1 MLKLATDEDFSGPL
15 IGGLLRAE
23 PALDIKRAVDAG
35 LAGRDDVDLLN
46 WAAQEGRVMLT
57 RDMNTMIGFAM
68 GRIIAGTPMPGLF
81 VVTQQHVS
89 RELIDQLLLYT
100 MASDEGDFDQQVV
113 YFPVRG

>member
-23 PALDIKRAVDAG
+23 PSLDIKRAVDFG
-35 LAGRDDVDLLN
+35 LAGRDDEVLLT

-57 RDMNTMIGFAM
+57 RDVNTMIGFATQ
-68 GRIIAGTPMPGLF
+68 RIMSGTPMSGLF

-100 MASDEGDFDQQVV
+100 MASDEGDFDQQVLF
-113 YFPVRG
+113 FPLRG